1 MSEQTTVIII
11 GVSVVINFILIVAV
25 ASLWIFMGEEGK
37 FFFKRKFD
45 NKGIDVLRHEPLSNR
60 MRLITVK
67 WDGQFFRYNNELLFF
82 GIDKILNPNTESKKY
97 FNEVVGRMCTW
108 AGSKRPVLFATDVMC
123 HLISPDLLSLAAK
136 TMKHEQY
143 TEAKTLHKKFPGKP
157 ELEKVAFLETIK
169 PDDLTAFMEDISARD
184 AMMSYDTG
192 KRVNELERAKTGINL
207 GSTGK
212 IVISLAFIG
221 IVVLVIWMVATGKMD
236 TIINTLK

>member
-60 MRLITVK
+60 MRLIVVK
-67 WDGQFFRYNNELLFF
+67 WDGQFFRYKNELLFF
-82 GIDKILNPNTESKKY
+82 GIDKLLNPNTEAKKY
-97 FNEVVGRMCTW
+97 YNEVVGRMCTW
-108 AGSKRPVLFATDVMC
+108 AGSKRPVLFATDTMC
-123 HLISPDLLSLAAK
+123 HLITPDLLALASK
-136 TMKHEQY
+136 VRKHSNYDKVKNLATKHDED
-143 TEAKTLHKKFPGKP
+143 T
-157 ELEKVAFLETIK
+157 LEKVTYLEIMK
-169 PDDLTAFMEDISARD
+169 PDDLTEFMEDISARD

-236 TIINTLK
+236 TIINNLK

>member
-37 FFFKRKFD
+37 FFFRRKFD

-60 MRLITVK
+60 IRLITVK
-67 WDGQFFRYNNELLFF
+67 WDGQFFRYKNELLFF
-82 GIDKILNPNTESKKY
+82 GIDKLLNPNTEPKKY
-97 FNEVVGRMCTW
+97 YNEVVGRMCTW

-123 HLISPDLLSLAAK
+123 HLITPDLLALTSKVRKYSAYDKVKNLAAK
-136 TMKHEQY
+136 HDEDT
-143 TEAKTLHKKFPGKP
+143 
-157 ELEKVAFLETIK
+157 LEKVTYLETMK
-169 PDDLTAFMEDISARD
+169 PDDLTEFMEDISARD

-236 TIINTLK
+236 TIINNLK

>member
-1 MSEQTTVIII
+1 MSEQTLVIIT
-11 GVSVVINFILIVAV
+11 GVSVVINFILIIVAV
-25 ASLWIFMGEEGK
+25 SLWIFMGEEGK
-37 FFFKRKFD
+37 FFFKRRFD

-67 WDGQFFRYNNELLFF
+67 WDGQFFRYKDELLFF
-82 GIDKILNPNTESKKY
+82 GIDKILNPNTDAKKY
-97 FNEVVGRMCTW
+97 YNEVVGRMCTW
-108 AGSKRPVLFATDVMC
+108 AGSKRPVLFATDIMS
-123 HLISPDLLSLAAK
+123 HLITPDLLALVAK
-136 TMKHEQY
+136 SKSHEQY
-143 TEAKTLHKKFPGKP
+143 EKARLFKGKHLGDP
-157 ELEKVAFLETIK
+157 SIEKVSYLETIK
-169 PDDLTAFMEDISARD
+169 PDDLTEFMEDISARD

-236 TIINTLK
+236 TIISNLK